1 MIRLRKKSL
10 TMNLPAPVIV
20 RVSEDISVHAIPQ
33 RTAMQGSLRRLV
45 RKIAKQHEA
54 LSLVSSRREFL
65 TQFSAKNTLPLFV
78 SCFPVATLLLARS
91 TCS

>member
-33 RTAMQGSLRRLV
+33 RTAIQGSLRRLV

-54 LSLVSSRREFL
+54 LILVSSPHGIPDQVFRQKHLVIVCTMFFCGDL
-65 TQFSAKNTLPLFV
+65 S
-78 SCFPVATLLLARS
+78 LARS